1 MRPVSC
7 RTTTRLACLLAGLAL
22 AAGVHAQALST
33 DYALTVP
40 SLLVEPE
47 PGLQEPL
54 LAWGPVR
61 AGTASFAQGSGL
73 SLEAGER
80 WFARVGVGRS
90 LDAGVMSVGGGFK
103 FAGGGALSMHVTRQ
117 LGQERLGL
125 AVRYDLKRSYLRL
138 AYESPVRAIGAPDS
152 LRFSAGVRF

>member
-1 MRPVSC
+1 MRPVF
-7 RTTTRLACLLAGLAL
+7 RTHLARLATLLAGAVLAG
-22 AAGVHAQALST
+22 AVHAQVLAP

-47 PGLQEPL
+47 PGMQEPL

-61 AGTASFAQGSGL
+61 VGTAGFAHGSGL
-73 SLEAGER
+73 SFEAGQR

-90 LDAGVMSVGGGFK
+90 LEAGVMSVGGGYK

-125 AVRYDLKRSYLRL
+125 AVRYDLNRSYLRL